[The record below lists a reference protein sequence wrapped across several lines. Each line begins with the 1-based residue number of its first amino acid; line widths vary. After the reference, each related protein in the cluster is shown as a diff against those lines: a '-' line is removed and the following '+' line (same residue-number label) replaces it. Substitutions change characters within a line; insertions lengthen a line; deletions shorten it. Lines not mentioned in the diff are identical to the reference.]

1 MANKNTTKTR
11 RRPSKAELEKK
22 TSDSTN
28 VDFFSFGYLF
38 NFCSPSNGEL
48 LESLFYNLIRL
59 LVGSLAYLA
68 IFSLLIYLFFFKW
81 IHKQEGLLAGF
92 FFIFAGLLLIFQA
105 YLVWKLSMA
114 NAVFQGTIGQSLKI

>member
-1 MANKNTTKTR
+1 GIT
-11 RRPSKAELEKK
+11 
-22 TSDSTN
+22 
-28 VDFFSFGYLF
+28 V
-38 NFCSPSNGEL
+38 
-48 LESLFYNLIRL
+48 YNLIRL
-59 LVGSLAYLA
+59 LVGSLAYVA

-114 NAVFQGTIGQSLKI
+114 NAIFQGTIGQIFKDLTSFQVTSFAGGGLLGVG